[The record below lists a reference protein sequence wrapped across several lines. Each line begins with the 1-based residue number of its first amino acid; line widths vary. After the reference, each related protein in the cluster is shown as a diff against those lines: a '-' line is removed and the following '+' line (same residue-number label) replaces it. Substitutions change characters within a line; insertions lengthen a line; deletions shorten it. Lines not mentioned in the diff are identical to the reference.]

1 LPSTIQDDAQ
11 QIWKAGVAAV
21 RADRVVMD
29 HVQWDGRWLTITQ
42 DAYDLST
49 VERLW
54 IVGAGKATSGLL
66 RGLLH
71 VLLASRYAS
80 PAIQGWINIP
90 EDAFQPE
97 DLEIARK
104 AGITVCQAR
113 PPGINEPTERVVH
126 GTREI
131 VRIVENAG
139 VRDCV
144 ITLISGGGSALLCL
158 PSPGISL
165 DTKLAVTR
173 SLSARGANI
182 EQLNAVRR
190 CMSQVKGGGL
200 ARRCHA
206 PRMLSLIL
214 SDVLGDPLEYIAS
227 GPTVLN
233 PRPDPRLASTI
244 LNEFCPGEFL
254 ELLSRWESDLRN
266 SILQNELPSP
276 ETECV
281 IKNYVMANNATA
293 VMAAK
298 RKAVEL
304 GYRLFD
310 GVSTMAESSFGSEAG
325 GYGANFA
332 RSLLQM
338 PVSTNANDQPNDN
351 HQRVAWITG
360 GEPTVVLPASAVRGR
375 GGRNQ
380 HLVLAAGIAAI
391 DGLQSSDGSIN
402 EIGVGNDGV
411 GNDGDW
417 VILSGGTDGEDGPT
431 DAAGAWVDR
440 DWVRRYGKERDVLEK
455 GLSRCDSYSI
465 FEQTGNLLRTGPT
478 HTNVCDVRVGLRRG
492 AP

>member
-1 LPSTIQDDAQ
+1 
-11 QIWKAGVAAV
+11 
-21 RADRVVMD
+21 M
-29 HVQWDGRWLTITQ
+29 VQGLTEN
-42 DAYDLST
+42 DL
-49 VERLW
+49 
-54 IVGAGKATSGLL
+54 
-66 RGLLH
+66 
-71 VLLASRYAS
+71 VLALM
-80 PAIQGWINIP
+80 
-90 EDAFQPE
+90 
-97 DLEIARK
+97 
-104 AGITVCQAR
+104 
-113 PPGINEPTERVVH
+113 
-126 GTREI
+126 
-131 VRIVENAG
+131 
-139 VRDCV
+139 
-144 ITLISGGGSALLCL
+144 SGGGS
-158 PSPGISL
+158 
-165 DTKLAVTR
+165 
-173 SLSARGANI
+173 SLSTLPAPGLTLDDMIAVNRELLRSGAAISAMNCVRKHLSAFSGGRLAAAAHPAR
-182 EQLNAVRR
+182 V
-190 CMSQVKGGGL
+190 VTL
-200 ARRCHA
+200 A
-206 PRMLSLIL
+206 I
-214 SDVLGDPLEYIAS
+214 SDVPGDDPGTIAS

-244 LNEFCPGEFL
+244 LKEFCPGEFL

-310 GVSTMAESSFGSEAG
+310 DVSTMAESSFGSEAG

-338 PVSTNANDQPNDN
+338 PVPTNANDQPNDN

-391 DGLQSSDGSIN
+391 DGLQSSDGSID

-440 DWVRRYGKERDVLEK
+440 DWVRRYGKERDELEK
-455 GLSRCDSYSI
+455 GLARCDSYSI